1 MRDEG
6 PDYVGRLDFIL
17 SQRSSWWRVF
27 DNYGHLEVIQELLSA
42 RCVPAILPA
51 SNSPWGAWDLFVY
64 FQCLFN
70 NLKKLE
76 K

>member
-27 DNYGHLEVIQELLSA
+27 EHYGHLEVIQELLSA
-42 RCVPAILPA
+42 RYVPAIFPA
-51 SNSPWGAWDLFVY
+51 SKRL
-64 FQCLFN
+64 
-70 NLKKLE
+70 
-76 K
+76 